1 MSIVNHATGPK
12 AAARA
17 VPHPQESV
25 ATQSTAEEPVR
36 SGFGEAVEIQL
47 SEEAEANLLN
57 DRPGN
62 AANSPAHQARA
73 FLSGL
78 SAEGEGGEKVP
89 FGQIVSRIARGI
101 DPAEAF
107 AAPAADE
114 TAGETAGDTTGETGE
129 GATAE
134 GTEAA
139 AAEETTAEETT
150 AGTGE
155 ITAAGSEE
163 TALVDLLDELLE
175 EEEPEDASA

>member
-17 VPHPQESV
+17 VPHPQES
-25 ATQSTAEEPVR
+25 ATAQSTAEEPAG

-47 SEEAEANLLN
+47 SEEAEASLLN
-57 DRPGN
+57 DKPGN

-73 FLSGL
+73 FLSGF
-78 SAEGEGGEKVP
+78 SAEGDGGEKVP

-114 TAGETAGDTTGETGE
+114 TAGETAGETTGETGE
-129 GATAE
+129 IASAVETAE

-139 AAEETTAEETT
+139 LAEETTAE
-150 AGTGE
+150 TGE
-155 ITAAGSEE
+155 ITTAGSEG
-163 TALVDLLDELLE
+163 TAVADLLDELLE